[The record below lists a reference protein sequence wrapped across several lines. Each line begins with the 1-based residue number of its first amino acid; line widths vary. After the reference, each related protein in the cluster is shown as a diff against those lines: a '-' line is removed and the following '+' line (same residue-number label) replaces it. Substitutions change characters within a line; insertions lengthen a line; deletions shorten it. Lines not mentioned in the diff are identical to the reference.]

1 MTLTVDQQR
10 ALEDLDFRL
19 RIVLPEE
26 FQDSYEEMQPTPMGS
41 AGLKYAADGSVAWN
55 EIWGSFCD
63 LAMAGG
69 PPHKGTL
76 LEPGTP
82 AEIGARPDR
91 YREVVDEIGRGIT
104 MVTELVVREAPAL
117 GWVRVTC
124 FSEPMAA
131 WLVRAIGTENV
142 AVRADG
148 MSLDLPAS
156 PAFRLEKEIK
166 NVITVIAKTC
176 HYWMGHMPRSQR
188 LAVAKLFAELE
199 ARTPLVQPAYSI
211 DGLRSEADA
220 GLYAG
225 IAERVRRDTGMG
237 TSPHQYAGWLGLEC
251 GDVPTAVWIMRALV
265 VSNVMSR
272 REGTVVFVPVNP
284 SADPNGSRV
293 AEAAVRL
300 HRLAAVRGSM

>member
-10 ALEDLDFRL
+10 ALEELDFRL

-26 FQDSYEEMQPTPMGS
+26 FQDSYEELQPTPMGS

-82 AEIGARPDR
+82 AAIDAQPDH
-91 YREVVDEIGRGIT
+91 YRKAVDEICRGIT
-104 MVTELVVREAPAL
+104 MVTELVAREAPEP

-142 AVRADG
+142 AVRADA
-148 MSLDLPAS
+148 MSLDLPAAPS
-156 PAFRLEKEIK
+156 FRLDKEIK

-188 LAVAKLFAELE
+188 QAVAALFADLE
-199 ARTPLVQPAYSI
+199 TRTPLVQPAYSI
-211 DGLRSEADA
+211 DGLRREGDA
-220 GLYAG
+220 GLYVG
-225 IAERVRRDTGMG
+225 IAQRVRRDTGIG
-237 TSPHQYAGWLGLEC
+237 ASPHQYAGWLGLEC
-251 GDVPTAVWIMRALV
+251 KDVPTAVWIMRALV
-265 VSNVMSR
+265 VSNVISR
-272 REGTVVFVPVNP
+272 REGVVVFVPVNP
-284 SADPNGSRV
+284 STDPNGSRV
-293 AEAAVRL
+293 AEAVVRL